1 MANRARG
8 PYKQYEIDTTIRI
21 PKSTLCDRR
30 KRRIAEVDNAENDC
44 PNRPIDEVEIES
56 DNGYVHFQDQND
68 VPDSDSAES
77 QPENEESVNDEEAI
91 PDKGGQRNI
100 PLYAGASVTT
110 KQCLLLILSYMVRH
124 SLTKE
129 ALADLLLLLNVL
141 LPHVIPTTL
150 YKFFKAVGAGNIETQ
165 IHFYCPSCLFYLG
178 KDVTEGHCESCQQ
191 RFSAKECE
199 ENGNYFLYL
208 PLEDQLK
215 GLLSDEKLSMYLT
228 NRNIPTVGRSSVI
241 SDVTSARLYQEL
253 VDNHNLSNNDLTL
266 TWNTDGIPVFESS
279 RYSIW
284 PIQSS
289 VNELPPHLRG
299 KHVLLNGLWFGNQ
312 KPAMNTFL
320 KPFVEDCKNLETNG
334 FLNQDELQ
342 PRKVYAMVLSAD
354 SPARAIVKNCKQF
367 NGDSG
372 CDWCEFPGETI
383 ANAHPPTRYY
393 PYRGPPK
400 KRTKRKQMRYTL
412 QSIEENVVVKGV
424 KGPSVIGILPTFNPV
439 RGVAVDYMHCV
450 CLGVMRQFL
459 NLWMDSKQNDQLYY
473 IGRREAEIDERLLA
487 INAPSE
493 ISRAPRSITD
503 RPHWK
508 ASEWR
513 AFIFYSLVVLHG
525 ILPHVFLKHLFLF
538 VYGVY
543 CLLGDSIDEHTIS
556 SAEVSLTKFVIE
568 TEELYGLKR
577 CSFNVH
583 QLVHLAQS
591 VRDCGPLWSSST
603 FVFESNNH
611 LLHKMFHGTQH
622 VPKQIVETFRRGRK
636 IAELSKEC
644 IDGETS
650 PAVISMYRKLG
661 GERSIGNEE
670 ILLEGVRGIGKEC
683 PVEITASQVLA
694 IERLL
699 DLTLTKR
706 CGFIYSRF
714 VANHQLY
721 STIDYVRSKKHVNC
735 NVFVEHDQFMY
746 GRIIGLLSIKP
757 ECTCNLV
764 ELQYCDCKS
773 YSIVLI
779 QPLAVCARPLFK
791 DADFGVKSNFLVEVE
806 QAGMQM
812 AIHPEQIKRKCIS
825 LTLGVKEYFCP
836 LPFHINDN

>member
-1 MANRARG
+1 M
-8 PYKQYEIDTTIRI
+8 
-21 PKSTLCDRR
+21 
-30 KRRIAEVDNAENDC
+30 
-44 PNRPIDEVEIES
+44 
-56 DNGYVHFQDQND
+56 
-68 VPDSDSAES
+68 
-77 QPENEESVNDEEAI
+77 
-91 PDKGGQRNI
+91 
-100 PLYAGASVTT
+100 
-110 KQCLLLILSYMVRH
+110 
-124 SLTKE
+124 
-129 ALADLLLLLNVL
+129 
-141 LPHVIPTTL
+141 
-150 YKFFKAVGAGNIETQ
+150 
-165 IHFYCPSCLFYLG
+165 
-178 KDVTEGHCESCQQ
+178 
-191 RFSAKECE
+191 
-199 ENGNYFLYL
+199 YL

-215 GLLSDEKLSMYLT
+215 DLLCDKKLSKYLT
-228 NRNIPTVGRSSVI
+228 HRDITTIRGTSII
-241 SDVTSARLYQEL
+241 SDITSSRLYREL
-253 VDNHNLSNNDLTL
+253 VDQHNLSNNDLSL

-289 VNELPPHLRG
+289 INELPPHLRG
-299 KHVLLNGLWFGNQ
+299 KHVLLNGLWFGDK

-320 KPFVEDCKNLETNG
+320 KPFVEECKNLESNG
-334 FLNQDELQ
+334 FINQDEEQ
-342 PRKVYAMVLSAD
+342 PRKVFAMVLSAD

-367 NGDSG
+367 NGENG
-372 CDWCEFPGETI
+372 CDWCEFPGETA
-383 ANAHPPTRYY
+383 ANAQPPTRYY

-412 QSIEENVVVKGV
+412 KSIRENEAVKGV
-424 KGPSVIGILPTFNPV
+424 KGPSIIGILPTFDPV

-459 NLWMDSKQNDQLYY
+459 NLWMDSKQHDQPYY
-473 IGRREAEIDERLLA
+473 IGRREVEIDNRLLA

-503 RPHWK
+503 RAYWK

-513 AFIFYSLVVLHG
+513 AFILYSLVVLHG
-525 ILPHVFLKHLFLF
+525 ILPPVFLKHLFLF
-538 VYGVY
+538 VFGVY
-543 CLLGDSIDEHTIS
+543 CLLGDSIDESTIT
-556 SAEVSLTKFVIE
+556 SAEVSLTKFVIQ

-611 LLHKMFHGTQH
+611 FLHKMFHGTQH
-622 VPKQIVETFRRGRK
+622 VPKQIVESFLRGRK
-636 IAELSKEC
+636 IAQLSKEY
-644 IDGETS
+644 IDEETN
-650 PAVISMYRKLG
+650 PAVIGLLQKLQG
-661 GERSIGNEE
+661 KKTTGNEE
-670 ILLEGVRGIGKEC
+670 VLSEGVRGVGKER
-683 PVEITASQVLA
+683 PVEITASQILA
-694 IERLL
+694 IEQLL
-699 DLTLTKR
+699 GLTLNKH

-721 STIDYVRSKKHVNC
+721 SSVDYVRSKRHVNC
-735 NVFVEHDQFMY
+735 NVLFEHDRLMY

-757 ECTCNLV
+757 ECLCSLA
-764 ELQYCDCKS
+764 ELQYCVCRS

-791 DADFGVKSNFLVEVE
+791 DADFGVKSYFLVEVE

-825 LTLGVKEYFCP
+825 LTLGDKEYFCP
-836 LPFHINDN
+836 LPFQINDN